1 MSLTGTPFLL
11 TAIAL
16 CAVALVLPLVLWSR
30 VRGPAPVRGAARL
43 LMLLFAQGTAISL
56 VFILVNNAN
65 SLYDDWADLLGT
77 GDHVQQA
84 VDLGSDG
91 TGGIA
96 LERLPKVRQTFRQ
109 ADGPR
114 MRRAGGVR
122 VTELRGRV
130 SGVNAEVYVWLPPQ
144 YDEPAYRHRR
154 FPVVEL
160 LPGHPG
166 SAKAWF
172 GSLKVHEQLLP
183 MMRDG
188 RVAPFILVAPR
199 TNLLARA
206 DTGCANI
213 PGTVNAESWLSIDVP
228 RMVTDNFR
236 AVAAPDGWA
245 TAGYSAGAHCATK
258 LAVAHP
264 DRYRAAVSMSG
275 YNDPKG
281 ERSSL
286 AGRNPDLRRRNNPY
300 LMLRADRVPPR
311 IALYFSGESGDG
323 YQAGAAI
330 QTIARPPTS
339 VDVVLLP
346 RSAGGHDMGLWRP
359 QLPEVFLWLTQ
370 RFDTGT
376 AGTGSTAGTADL
388 ADPTGTSAL
397 VDTADAASTAKTAG
411 PAALSGA
418 AGTGSPDGTPGSD
431 GAGRVRGSLPPS
443 PSSGGSTRAEPASG
457 SASRT
462 DAARRP

>member
-11 TAIAL
+11 TSFVL
-16 CAVALVLPLVLWSR
+16 CAVALLLPLALWSR

-56 VFILVNNAN
+56 VFVLVNNAN
-65 SLYDDWADLLGT
+65 NLYDNWADLLGT
-77 GDHVQQA
+77 GNHVQQA
-84 VDLGSDG
+84 ADLGTDG
-91 TGGIA
+91 TGGIS
-96 LERLPKVRQTFRQ
+96 LRSLPRMRQTFRP
-109 ADGPR
+109 ADGKR
-114 MRRAGGVR
+114 MRQAGGVR
-122 VTELRGRV
+122 VTDLKGRV
-130 SGVNAEVYVWLPPQ
+130 SGVDAEVYVWLPPQ
-144 YDEPAYRHRR
+144 YHEPAYRHRK

-160 LPGHPG
+160 LPGYPG

-172 GSLKVHEQLLP
+172 GSLRVHEQLLP
-183 MMRDG
+183 MMTDG

-236 AVAAPDGWA
+236 AESAPNGWA

-286 AGRNPDLRRRNNPY
+286 AGRNLELRRRNNPY
-300 LMLRADRVPPR
+300 LLLRADRIHPR

-323 YQAGAAI
+323 YEAGAAI
-330 QTIARPPTS
+330 QAIAKPPTN

-359 QLPEVFLWLTQ
+359 QLPEVFRWLTLQ
-370 RFDTGT
+370 FDS
-376 AGTGSTAGTADL
+376 GTGGT
-388 ADPTGTSAL
+388 GG
-397 VDTADAASTAKTAG
+397 AA
-411 PAALSGA
+411 GA
-418 AGTGSPDGTPGSD
+418 AGTPGSGGTPGGDATRSPRGVGGPV
-431 GAGRVRGSLPPS
+431 GAGRVRSSLPLA
-443 PSSGGSTRAEPASG
+443 PSSGGSRPAELASG
-457 SASRT
+457 TASRT
-462 DAARRP
+462 GAARRP